1 MTVRRVEK
9 EALVGATI
17 IFNAETD
24 SEHER
29 IDPSSPNNFIDVIS
43 LDGLDGSPAIPGA
56 GTYAITVKTDKDGGF
71 KAISDNGSLAGSK
84 TGGSA
89 LADGIAEG
97 ASFTGLPLEIKIIP
111 TGITVAIAYRVLIKQ
126 TSVQ

>member
-1 MTVRRVEK
+1 MTVRRVQK
-9 EALVGATI
+9 EALIAATI
-17 IFNAETD
+17 TFDQSGDEK
-24 SEHER
+24 ER
-29 IDPSSPNNFIDVIS
+29 IDPNSPNNFIDVIS
-43 LDGLDGSPAIPGA
+43 LDGLGGSPAIPGA
-56 GTYAITVKTDKDGGF
+56 GTYEIHVKTDVDGGF
-71 KAISDNGSLAGSK
+71 KAISDNGSLAGGK

-97 ASFTGLPLEIKIIP
+97 ASFTGLPIAIKIVP

>member
-1 MTVRRVEK
+1 MTVRRVQK

-17 IFNAETD
+17 TFDQTGQENEQ
-24 SEHER
+24 

-43 LDGLDGSPAIPGA
+43 LTALGGNPVVPGA
-56 GTYAITVKTDKDGGF
+56 GTYEIHVKTDVDGGF

-89 LADGIAEG
+89 LADGVAEG
-97 ASFTGLPLEIKIIP
+97 ASFTGLPIAIKIVP
-111 TGITVAIAYRVLIKQ
+111 TGITTAVAYRVLVKQ

>member
-1 MTVRRVEK
+1 MTVRRVQK
-9 EALVGATI
+9 EALVGTTI
-17 IFNAETD
+17 LFNQTDAEN
-24 SEHER
+24 EK
-29 IDPSSPNNFIDVIS
+29 IDPSSPNNFVDVIS
-43 LDGLDGSPAIPGA
+43 LTALGGSPVIPGA
-56 GTYAITVKTDKDGGF
+56 GTYEIHVKTDVDGGF
-71 KAISDNGSLAGSK
+71 KAISDNGSLAASK

-97 ASFTGLPLEIKIIP
+97 ASFTGLPIEIKIVP

>member
-9 EALVGATI
+9 EALIAATI
-17 IFNAETD
+17 TFDQTD
-24 SEHER
+24 SVDER

-43 LDGLDGSPAIPGA
+43 LDGLGGVPVIPTTGSYEIH
-56 GTYAITVKTDKDGGF
+56 VKTDENGGF
-71 KAISDNGSLAGSK
+71 KAISDNGSLAATK

-97 ASFTGLPLEIKIIP
+97 SSFTGLPIAIKIVP
-111 TGITVAIAYRVLIKQ
+111 TSTDVAVAYRVLIKQ
-126 TSVQ
+126 TSSQ

>member
-9 EALVGATI
+9 EALIASTI
-17 IFNAETD
+17 IFDQTGSD
-24 SEHER
+24 HEQ
-29 IDPSSPNNFIDVIS
+29 IDPNSPNNFIDVIS
-43 LDGLDGSPAIPGA
+43 LDGLGGSPVIPGA
-56 GTYAITVKTDKDGGF
+56 GTYEIHVKTDENGGF
-71 KAISDNGSLAGSK
+71 KAISDNGSLAGGK

-97 ASFTGLPLEIKIIP
+97 ASFTGLPIAIKIVP
-111 TGITVAIAYRVLIKQ
+111 AGITVAAAYRVLIKQ

>member
-9 EALVGATI
+9 EALIASTI
-17 IFNAETD
+17 TFNQTGSD
-24 SEHER
+24 HEQ

-43 LDGLDGSPAIPGA
+43 LDGLGGSPVIPGA
-56 GTYAITVKTDKDGGF
+56 GTYEIHVKTDENGGF
-71 KAISDNGSLAGSK
+71 KAISDNGSLAGGK

-97 ASFTGLPLEIKIIP
+97 ASFTGLPIAIKIVP
-111 TGITVAIAYRVLIKQ
+111 TGITVATAYRVLVKQ
-126 TSVQ
+126 TNAQ